1 MRAVLLRTVGRWY
14 VAPLIGGSF
23 ILVALTLSAYVEKT
37 MSRMHLTMAL
47 LLGAFAAPLSTL
59 CAQQQTG
66 AAGRAAASS
75 RALPS
80 DAEILALIKQRVDE
94 KRSAGIVIGVL
105 GADGQSRVLSYGDP
119 GAGQPALD
127 GNSVFEIGSISKVF
141 TATALAE
148 LVQEGKLRLDD
159 PAQKYLPSTVHMPI
173 RDGMVITLGNLS
185 EQNSGL
191 PRMPTNFKP
200 ADVTNP
206 YADYTV
212 QQMYDFLSSYELPR
226 DPGAMFEY
234 SNLGVGLLGHLLS
247 RATGMSYEELERTR
261 VWAPLGMTNTSIT
274 LTPWMKSHLALGHDE
289 QGHVVPNWDLPTLA
303 GAGAIRS
310 TTNDMLKFLD
320 ANLHP
325 ERGALQR
332 AMAFA
337 QKDRAPAG
345 NMRIGLNW
353 LTTYAGTDTIVWHN
367 GGTGG
372 YRTFLGFEPSRKVGV
387 VVMTN
392 TTGAGAD
399 DIGFHILD
407 PALPLAPAPSAPKQ
421 RTAIDVKADV
431 LARYVGTYQLAPNLT
446 LEVLLKDG
454 ALYLHPTN
462 QDTLR
467 LWAES
472 ETEFFLKEVD
482 AQLTFVRDA
491 QGAVTAVV
499 LHQGGQD
506 AKAARVGTGG

>member
-1 MRAVLLRTVGRWY
+1 MSVMRLTTV
-14 VAPLIGGSF
+14 VF
-23 ILVALTLSAYVEKT
+23 
-37 MSRMHLTMAL
+37 
-47 LLGAFAAPLSTL
+47 LGALAAPSLF
-59 CAQQQTG
+59 AQQQTG
-66 AAGRAAASS
+66 TAA
-75 RALPS
+75 RALSS
-80 DAEILALIKQRVDE
+80 DADILALIKQRVDE

-105 GADGQSRVLSYGDP
+105 DADGRSHVVAYGDP
-119 GAGQPALD
+119 GPGQPSLD
-127 GNSVFEIGSISKVF
+127 GSSVFEIGSISKVF
-141 TATALAE
+141 TATVLAE
-148 LVQEGKLRLDD
+148 LVQEGKVRLDD
-159 PAQKYLPSTVHMPI
+159 PAQKYLPSSVRVPS
-173 RDGMVITLGNLS
+173 RDDKVITLGNLS

-200 ADVTNP
+200 ADKTNP

-212 QQMYDFLSSYELPR
+212 QQMYDFLSGYQLTR
-226 DPGAMFEY
+226 DPGAQFEY

-247 RATGMSYEELERTR
+247 RATGM
-261 VWAPLGMTNTSIT
+261 TNTAIT
-274 LTPWMKSHLALGHDE
+274 LTPWMKAHLALGHDE

-310 TTNDMLKFLD
+310 TTNDMLKFLE

-325 ERGALQR
+325 ERGGLQR

-372 YRTFLGFEPSRKVGV
+372 YRTFLGFEPSRKIGV

-392 TTGAGAD
+392 TTGVGAD
-399 DIGFHILD
+399 DIGFHLLD
-407 PALPLAPAPSAPKQ
+407 PALPLAPAPAPPKQ
-421 RTAIDVKADV
+421 HTAIDIKPDV
-431 LARYVGTYQLAPNLT
+431 LARYVGTYQLAPNFT
-446 LEVLLKDG
+446 LEITLKDG
-454 ALYLHPTN
+454 ALYMHPTN

-472 ETEFFLKEVD
+472 ETEFFLKDVD
-482 AQLTFVRDA
+482 VQLTFVRDT
-491 QGAVTAVV
+491 QGIVTAVV
-499 LHQGGQD
+499 LHQSGQD
-506 AKAARVGTGG
+506 ATASRVRTGG